1 MKKQNEV
8 ITVKQLKQ
16 LAFDTG
22 DVMAML
28 ELISDLI
35 NYMPN
40 VKEQKVRENPI
51 YYYGRTQES
60 LTNVFEIN
68 QGLYKKLEDV
78 ASKLY
83 EMVEELEEDE

>member
-22 DVMAML
+22 DVMEII
-28 ELISDLI
+28 ELINNLFD
-35 NYMPN
+35 YMPS
-40 VKEQKVRENPI
+40 VKEPKVQKDPLFF
-51 YYYGRTQES
+51 YGTTQKS
-60 LTNVFEIN
+60 LNNVFEIN
-68 QGLYKKLEDV
+68 QGLCQKLDGI